1 VKLKAITVQ
10 MWIPSGLARDG
21 TMESGSAPLMHMIT
35 GDVITAGDTTVAA
48 GTTEEEVIAVVADI
62 VEAIAARQSRSEV

>member
-1 VKLKAITVQ
+1 
-10 MWIPSGLARDG
+10 
-21 TMESGSAPLMHMIT
+21 MIT

-62 VEAIAARQSRSEV
+62 VEAIAARQSRSKV